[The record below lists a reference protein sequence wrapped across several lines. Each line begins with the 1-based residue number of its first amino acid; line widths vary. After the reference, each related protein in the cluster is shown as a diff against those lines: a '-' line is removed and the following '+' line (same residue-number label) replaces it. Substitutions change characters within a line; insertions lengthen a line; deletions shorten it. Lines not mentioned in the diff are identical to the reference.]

1 MKTIQSI
8 GVYCSSY
15 EGLDEVYRNAAI
27 ELGQRLAEQQ
37 ITMIYGGGTQ
47 GLMGDIS
54 KSVMNNGG
62 RVIGFMPRHL
72 EEFEEPNWNITELHM
87 VDTMHT
93 RKRMMFEHSEAFF
106 ILPGGFGTLDETFEI
121 ITWEQLKLH
130 AKPIIF
136 ININNYWSP
145 LQDLTSNIFN
155 QGFAKSEHEKFFKF
169 VNTIPE
175 AFQALPKAPEVTTNA
190 PVVEWM

>member
-27 ELGQRLAEQQ
+27 ELGQQLAEQQ

-54 KSVMNNGG
+54 KAVMNNGG

-136 ININNYWSP
+136 INIKNYWSP

-155 QGFAKSEHEKFFKF
+155 QGFAKSEHKKFFKF

-175 AFQALPKAPEVTTNA
+175 AFQALDKAPESIMSA

>member
-72 EEFEEPNWNITELHM
+72 EEFEEPNWDITELHM